1 MRESVEEYLKSY
13 GRSLREQRL
22 RSKLTQLKVARSLG
36 ISQAIISHIET
47 GRMLPT
53 IEIEEELFKLY
64 ARRYKNEQTLLL

>member
-47 GRMLPT
+47 GRMLPP

-64 ARRYKNEQTLLL
+64 ARRT